1 MAIRIQWIPGLKTF
15 SVMNLEHAYML
26 LREELQIGDLNNY
39 RFEQRTVRYGA
50 VNIQVE
56 SRGYQHGEVE
66 MASAT
71 CAIRAMDTFERVMR
85 HHCKQVAG
93 DTCVSSRFLIEMM
106 DETGHVVC
114 LGRGDVTYQRPQSNE
129 V

>member
-1 MAIRIQWIPGLKTF
+1 MAIRIQRIPGLKTF
-15 SVMNLEHAYML
+15 SIMNLEQAYTL
-26 LREELQIGDLNNY
+26 LREKLLTGDAYNY
-39 RFEQRTVRYGA
+39 RFEQHTVRYGI
-50 VNIQVE
+50 VNIQVQ
-56 SRGYQHGEVE
+56 SRGYQHEDVE
-66 MASAT
+66 MTSAR

-93 DTCVSSRFLIEMM
+93 ETCVSSRFLIEMM